1 MRLAW
6 FRPVTHVS
14 DPLDD
19 TAALVGALGGD
30 HRIEVFDEARAHDFI
45 RADFRMPFDVCVF
58 ELGNTP
64 QHAYVWPYLLHRP
77 GVLRLR
83 SLSLH
88 ESRSQSLR
96 RQNRERDRALELAFG
111 DWDLTA
117 APILAS
123 RMTVVSDAHV
133 AARLE
138 RAFPAARIRVAPLG
152 LGSDPG
158 DRASLGSDPMYRTT
172 QGVESSHE
180 GGLTPIVGAV
190 DSSRNTLIQRA
201 VGRARDAGAAL
212 ELISGSAES
221 ILERADIVVA
231 MQWPPADELTIALA
245 GMAAGRPVIVLETE
259 ITAGWPA
266 LDPQTWQPRGWSN
279 QTPIVISIDPRD
291 EEHSLSLALR
301 RLATEPALRDA
312 LGSAAHEWWRRQATL
327 DHAVQAWRSILTEA
341 VTLSLP
347 ARPSNWPAHLTADG
361 TERARKLLGEFGA
374 AVDFL
379 T

>member
-45 RADFRMPFDVCVF
+45 RADFRTPFDVCVF
-58 ELGNTP
+58 ELGDAP
-64 QHAYVWPYLLHRP
+64 QHEYVWPYLLQRP

-88 ESRSQSLR
+88 ESRSQALR
-96 RQNRERDRALELAFG
+96 RRHRERDRALELAFG

-138 RAFPAARIRVAPLG
+138 RAFPAARIRVAPVGVGRGEGSAEGRGVG
-152 LGSDPG
+152 L
-158 DRASLGSDPMYRTT
+158 A
-172 QGVESSHE
+172 QGVEQ
-180 GGLTPIVGAV
+180 GRIRTPIVGVV

-201 VGRARDAGAAL
+201 VGRAREAGAPL
-212 ELISGSAES
+212 ELISGSARS
-221 ILERADIVVA
+221 VLEKADIILAV
-231 MQWPPADELTIALA
+231 QWPPADELTIALA

-279 QTPIVISIDPRD
+279 QPPIVISIDPRD

-301 RLATEPALRDA
+301 RLATAPALRDA
-312 LGSAAHEWWRRQATL
+312 LGSAAHAWWRRHATL

-341 VTLSLP
+341 ATVAP
-347 ARPSNWPAHLTADG
+347 PPRPSNWPAHLTADG
-361 TERARKLLGEFGA
+361 TERARELLGECGA
-374 AVDFL
+374 TVDFL